1 METTQRLLKELI
13 ENPEPELR
21 AALAAADRSEDPG
34 QFEDLFWQM
43 SQALGRAAL
52 ERRLEQVPDPPQSTC
67 PHCSSSE
74 TPDSE
79 RTGASSP

>member
-13 ENPEPELR
+13 EDPEPELR
-21 AALAAADRSEDPG
+21 AALTAADENQDPS

-52 ERRLEQVPDPPQSTC
+52 EKRIEQVADPPQSTC
-67 PHCSSSE
+67 PHCSSSD
-74 TPDSE
+74 TPDSD
-79 RTGASSP
+79 RTGVSPP